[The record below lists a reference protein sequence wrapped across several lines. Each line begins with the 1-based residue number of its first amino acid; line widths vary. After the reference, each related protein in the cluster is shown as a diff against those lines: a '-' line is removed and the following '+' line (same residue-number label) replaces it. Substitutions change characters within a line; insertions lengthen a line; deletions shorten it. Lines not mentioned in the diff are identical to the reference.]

1 MTYHTVSRFN
11 AIDASCSITAWIL
24 FVSEVLLERISRA

>member
-1 MTYHTVSRFN
+1 MTYHTLSRSN
-11 AIDASCSITAWIL
+11 AIDASCAIIAWIL